1 MDIRRDMTVT
11 RRKIKV
17 LKTKMD
23 KLLGES
29 LTHLDEEFER
39 FRRGII
45 KVKDYLF
52 TFLSDF
58 SVPFDNNASYPNFS
72 FIPTFGGSYHNQ
84 LSEVREVK
92 GVQDECPSRE
102 YY

>member
-11 RRKIKV
+11 QRKIKEM
-17 LKTKMD
+17 KRKMD
-23 KLLGES
+23 RLLCES
-29 LTHLDEEFER
+29 LNHFDEEFER
-39 FRRGII
+39 FRLGII

-72 FIPTFGGSYHNQ
+72 FIPTFGGSYILLNF
-84 LSEVREVK
+84 RK
-92 GVQDECPSRE
+92 
-102 YY
+102 

>member
-1 MDIRRDMTVT
+1 MSEHL
-11 RRKIKV
+11 
-17 LKTKMD
+17 LKD
-23 KLLGES
+23 VIANFVI
-29 LTHLDEEFER
+29 DEEFER

-72 FIPTFGGSYHNQ
+72 FIPTFGGPYHKR
-84 LSEVREVK
+84 LVS
-92 GVQDECPSRE
+92 
-102 YY
+102 